1 MVGLLVAVG
10 VPQYDTNEWR
20 LFIFMD
26 SSKKSQKCVLLHN
39 GNLFRAIPIGRSVY
53 LKEKYEQLKVVLDLL
68 KYDDHTWVICV
79 DLKMVNFLLV
89 QQGG

>member
-1 MVGLLVAVG
+1 M
-10 VPQYDTNEWR
+10 
-20 LFIFMD
+20 
-26 SSKKSQKCVLLHN
+26 LLHN
-39 GNLFRAIPIGRSVY
+39 GNLFGAIPIGCSVY

-68 KYDDHTWVICV
+68 KYDDHKWVICV